1 MLSFAFLFL
10 SCTDKSVELPQIQGR
25 WKSSYN
31 NIRVVE
37 TWSKSG
43 SVLKGTT
50 IWEQDTNRR
59 VDHLQIKCYKDTL
72 IYSLKMEGEPVIHFR
87 CEHPLGDT
95 LIFTNEQNNYPKRIV
110 YVRPTN
116 RKMRV
121 WIDGGADDL
130 NRISFA
136 FEKIH
141 NE

>member
-1 MLSFAFLFL
+1 M
-10 SCTDKSVELPQIQGR
+10 QGR

-31 NIRVVE
+31 NIQVVE
-37 TWSKSG
+37 TWSKKGNSL
-43 SVLKGTT
+43 VGTT
-50 IWEQDTNRR
+50 VWEQDTNRR
-59 VDHLQIKCYKDTL
+59 VDHLRMKYQKDTL

-87 CEHPLGDT
+87 CDNPFSDT

-110 YVRPTN
+110 YVRPTG

-121 WIDGGADDL
+121 WIDSGSDNL

-136 FEKIH
+136 FEKIL